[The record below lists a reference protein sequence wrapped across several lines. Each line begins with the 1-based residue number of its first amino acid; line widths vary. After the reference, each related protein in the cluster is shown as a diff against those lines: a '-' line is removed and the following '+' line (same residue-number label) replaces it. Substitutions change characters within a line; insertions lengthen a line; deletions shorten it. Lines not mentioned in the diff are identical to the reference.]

1 MRGRPHCSLDIAPKT
16 PSIILCWPAGRE
28 TLCIC
33 HLQYAAVLAATDA
46 EGVQSAWAAQRAGD
60 EERLSSAAR
69 LSAVALVRDECGR
82 RLDALLAGAPGGERG
97 HGQRLTQL
105 AGEVR
110 VRERRILERAKFLLT
125 QQHRQL
131 RSLALTG

>member
-1 MRGRPHCSLDIAPKT
+1 
-16 PSIILCWPAGRE
+16 
-28 TLCIC
+28 
-33 HLQYAAVLAATDA
+33 VLAATDA

-60 EERLSSAAR
+60 ADRLSSAVR

-82 RLDALLAGAPGGERG
+82 RLDALLAGAPRIEKG
-97 HGQRLTQL
+97 HEQRLTQL

-110 VRERRILERAKFLLT
+110 ARERRILERAKFLLT